1 MPNAPSRLTNH
12 SSWWRESLTRLYP
25 NRGSVRSRASRAA
38 SLLPPLGCGGDAE
51 EIDGDGQIAQEPL
64 AITVKVPL
72 VLCSDHTDEAIA
84 TFEDTNLEEAIRA
97 ALSVGAQE
105 DLTCGLVSGLTNLT
119 AQNAGI
125 ESLVG
130 IQNLTGLTDIRFSGN
145 SITDISVLSGLTS
158 LTSRLIGRTSSC

>member
-1 MPNAPSRLTNH
+1 M
-12 SSWWRESLTRLYP
+12 
-25 NRGSVRSRASRAA
+25 
-38 SLLPPLGCGGDAE
+38 
-51 EIDGDGQIAQEPL
+51 
-64 AITVKVPL
+64 KVPL

>member
-1 MPNAPSRLTNH
+1 MAEVPPLRPTEWPWLDDDLLRSVSLPSDPDLLA
-12 SSWWRESLTRLYP
+12 EKLQTRLILTLHLVSFQ
-25 NRGSVRSRASRAA
+25 GVRS
-38 SLLPPLGCGGDAE
+38 LY
-51 EIDGDGQIAQEPL
+51 
-64 AITVKVPL
+64 
-72 VLCSDHTDEAIA
+72 SDHTDEAIA